1 MHAQLDQAFGSS
13 EPSLRRP
20 PQAGVSN
27 DVQEPPAD
35 VEPITFPRVDR
46 RKTERRGM
54 DALRAEALRV
64 VISKVEDRNF
74 GGLRS
79 RMQWSRRLP
88 LSRIL
93 LLVLAVGAG
102 SLAAFMAMQR
112 SQPVAEPLVQP
123 ATEIVQEARIQI
135 LAARTEIGVGQR
147 LSPESLEWVDWP
159 EGAVRPEYITVAAA
173 PEAISGMT
181 GAVARFEFFP
191 GEPIRTQKLAQPG
204 GGYLSAVLD
213 DGMRGVSVAVAAEA
227 ASGGF
232 VVPNDRVDVVLTRPS
247 STGQVSDT
255 ILQNVRVLAINS
267 RLGEAGTTGAPE
279 QGSEDPRAQVFSD
292 RAIATLELDSAG
304 AELII
309 NATTL
314 GTLAL
319 VLRPTVDTTDPG
331 SADERAANLAIR
343 ISSPFWSNDNAGGM
357 RQ

>member
-1 MHAQLDQAFGSS
+1 MHAQLDQAFSG
-13 EPSLRRP
+13 EARQRP
-20 PQAGVSN
+20 PAQAAVDSEVPDAGSI
-27 DVQEPPAD
+27 PA
-35 VEPITFPRVDR
+35 PRVDR

-79 RMQWSRRLP
+79 RVQWSRRLP
-88 LSRIL
+88 PSRIL
-93 LLVLAVGAG
+93 LLVVAVAAG
-102 SLAAFMAMQR
+102 GLAAFMAVQR
-112 SQPVAEPLVQP
+112 TPPLTEALVQP
-123 ATEIVQEARIQI
+123 AAEVVQEARVRI

-147 LSPESLEWVDWP
+147 LSPEILEWVDWP
-159 EGAVRPEYITVAAA
+159 EGAVRSEYITVAAE
-173 PEAISGMT
+173 PEAITGMT

-191 GEPIRTQKLAQPG
+191 GEPIRAQKLAQPG
-204 GGYLSAVLD
+204 DGYLSAVLD
-213 DGMRGVSVAVAAEA
+213 GGMRGVSVAVAAAA

-232 VVPNDRVDVVLTRPS
+232 VVPNDRVDVVLTRASAAGQS
-247 STGQVSDT
+247 SET
-255 ILQNVRVLAINS
+255 ILTNVRVLAINA

-279 QGSEDPRAQVFSD
+279 YGSEDPRSRMFSD
-292 RAIATLELDSAG
+292 TAIATLELDSTG

-319 VLRPTVDTTDPG
+319 VLRPIVDAAEPS
-331 SADERAANLAIR
+331 SADEHAANLAIR
-343 ISSPFWSNDNAGGM
+343 LSSPFWSNDNAGST